1 VRPEIRLT
9 PSDSGSSTIRT
20 GIRCASRTQEKVG
33 LTLAS
38 RFEPALRLG
47 AVPERGVG
55 EAATVDPPQAAR
67 ALHAAHRAHEAS
79 DEG

>member
-1 VRPEIRLT
+1 M
-9 PSDSGSSTIRT
+9 
-20 GIRCASRTQEKVG
+20 
-33 LTLAS
+33 AS